1 MSERIAMM
9 AHTVLMIVGKI
20 NPQNGS
26 EIIGNLSRYQ

>member
-1 MSERIAMM
+1 M
-9 AHTVLMIVGKI
+9 AHTVLIIVGKI